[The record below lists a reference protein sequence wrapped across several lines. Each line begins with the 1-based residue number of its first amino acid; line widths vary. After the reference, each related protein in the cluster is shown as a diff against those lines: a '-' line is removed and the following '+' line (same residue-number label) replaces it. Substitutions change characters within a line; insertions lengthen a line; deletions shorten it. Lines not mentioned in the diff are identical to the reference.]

1 MASEATYQK
10 YRSLARYPLF
20 LAGLMFLLGIG
31 LAFDPNLDTID
42 QHHHVGRTMTLFS
55 WAIFLADYLISL
67 ALAPDRL
74 HYVKTHVLQAI
85 GVIFPPLRILLIF
98 HVTYQVARSSR
109 ERFGDRVREY
119 LLYVSTMVILASSA
133 AVTLVERN
141 APGATIK
148 SFGDSLW
155 WSAETISTV
164 GYGDVYPVTLAG
176 RVIAV
181 VLMVNGFLILSVL
194 TATVAQKFVS
204 SQFGFSEQPRP
215 DPQPE
220 PET

>member
-10 YRSLARYPLF
+10 YRRLARYPLF
-20 LAGLMFLLGIG
+20 LAGLMFLLGLG
-31 LAFDPNLDTID
+31 LAFDPHLDTID
-42 QHHHVGRTMTLFS
+42 QHHHVGRTLTLIS

-67 ALAPDRL
+67 VLAPDRV
-74 HYVKTHVLQAI
+74 HYIKTHVLQAV

-98 HVTYQVARSSR
+98 HVTLTVARSSR

-133 AVTLVERN
+133 AVTLVERD
-141 APGATIK
+141 APDATIR

-164 GYGDVYPVTLAG
+164 GYGDLYPVTVLG

-181 VLMVNGFLILSVL
+181 ILMVNGIMILSVV

-204 SQFGFSEQPRP
+204 SQFGILEQPPP